1 MKEAAQKLRA
11 VYNTVEQLKID
22 ATFDN
27 TNKVL
32 GILQTLEAV
41 IRELE
46 RPAEEPEDEEEDDY
60 EPDADAE

>member
-1 MKEAAQKLRA
+1 MKEAAAKLRA

-22 ATFDN
+22 ATYDN
-27 TNKVL
+27 VNKVL

-41 IRELE
+41 IRKLE
-46 RPAEEPEDEEEDDY
+46 EDEY

>member
-1 MKEAAQKLRA
+1 MKEAAEKLRA

-22 ATFDN
+22 ATYDN
-27 TNKVL
+27 VNRVL

-41 IRELE
+41 IRTLE
-46 RPAEEPEDEEEDDY
+46 TPAEEPEDEEEDEY

>member
-1 MKEAAQKLRA
+1 MKEAAAKLRA

-41 IRELE
+41 IRDLE
-46 RPAEEPEDEEEDDY
+46 RPEEEPENEEEDDD